1 MRSHQFNCISSVSL
15 NTRNIFKHQI
25 TLQQV
30 HRNPFF
36 QLVNN
41 ILNYVCFQMS
51 KPHITLLQNSPEP
64 EAPSVIKISH
74 YSLTWAMA
82 FLSLQTFSQCFQQVP
97 WENTHSSYHNF
108 SAQQWK
114 APILMISRHFK
125 YHLVVNHSSMW
136 RFNITKNIAKLF
148 CDSVLLIYK
157 LEVMSSRNKPNF
169 CNKS

>member
-1 MRSHQFNCISSVSL
+1 MLIHKMRSHQFNCISSVSL
-15 NTRNIFKHQI
+15 NPRNIFKHQI

-74 YSLTWAMA
+74 YSLSHGQWLFLVCKLSHNA
-82 FLSLQTFSQCFQQVP
+82 FNKYP
-97 WENTHSSYHNF
+97 E
-108 SAQQWK
+108 K
-114 APILMISRHFK
+114 IPIAVTIISHRSNEKFP
-125 YHLVVNHSSMW
+125 
-136 RFNITKNIAKLF
+136 F
-148 CDSVLLIYK
+148 
-157 LEVMSSRNKPNF
+157 
-169 CNKS
+169 

>member
-1 MRSHQFNCISSVSL
+1 MLSDEQASYNVTSKQPWARSSL
-15 NTRNIFKHQI
+15 S
-25 TLQQV
+25 
-30 HRNPFF
+30 
-36 QLVNN
+36 
-41 ILNYVCFQMS
+41 Y
-51 KPHITLLQNSPEP
+51 QNLPLFP
-64 EAPSVIKISH
+64 I
-74 YSLTWAMA
+74 TWAMA

-108 SAQQWK
+108 SSQQWK
-114 APILMISRHFK
+114 APILMINRHFK

-169 CNKS
+169 RNKS